1 MAKQNIGTVI
11 QIIGPVLDIRF
22 EAGCLPNLLN
32 AIEID
37 NKGKKLVVEVAQHI
51 GDDTV
56 RCIAMVRRL
65 PFRSEKPH

>member
-1 MAKQNIGTVI
+1 MATQNIGTVI

-51 GDDTV
+51 GDDTGLRLLSIAGI
-56 RCIAMVRRL
+56 RCAVS
-65 PFRSEKPH
+65 P